1 MNNQKIVTEFT
12 AAVRGYHVYRSYWV
26 PQEKQ
31 QLLCYHEKDNPFD
44 RFAIKVC
51 VSNEKTVGHL
61 PMEIYRPTKFFLDR
75 GATASA
81 TLSSTHYRRSPI
93 VKGGLEIKCIVRVEI
108 PYGTINQEITKKYIE
123 IINKNYCEPKE
134 EVILGSFVENI
145 VELEL
150 PSTAATSSA
159 RPIFE
164 KETHKKCENS
174 NNRDMQTFFPN
185 ANVDDVVDMRIDPII
200 IIDD

>member
-1 MNNQKIVTEFT
+1 M
-12 AAVRGYHVYRSYWV
+12 
-26 PQEKQ
+26 
-31 QLLCYHEKDNPFD
+31 
-44 RFAIKVC
+44 
-51 VSNEKTVGHL
+51 
-61 PMEIYRPTKFFLDR
+61 
-75 GATASA
+75 SA
-81 TLSSTHYRRSPI
+81 PHYRRSPF
-93 VKGGLEIKCIVRVEI
+93 VKGSLEIKRIVRVEI

-134 EVILGSFVENI
+134 EVILGSYVENI

-174 NNRDMQTFFPN
+174 NGRNIRTFFPN

>member
-1 MNNQKIVTEFT
+1 
-12 AAVRGYHVYRSYWV
+12 
-26 PQEKQ
+26 
-31 QLLCYHEKDNPFD
+31 
-44 RFAIKVC
+44 
-51 VSNEKTVGHL
+51 
-61 PMEIYRPTKFFLDR
+61 MEIYRPTKFFLGR

-108 PYGTINQEITKKYIE
+108 PYGAINQEITKKYIQ

-159 RPIFE
+159 PPIFE
-164 KETHKKCENS
+164 
-174 NNRDMQTFFPN
+174 RDTQEVRKFE
-185 ANVDDVVDMRIDPII
+185 
-200 IIDD
+200 

>member
-1 MNNQKIVTEFT
+1 M
-12 AAVRGYHVYRSYWV
+12 
-26 PQEKQ
+26 
-31 QLLCYHEKDNPFD
+31 L
-44 RFAIKVC
+44 
-51 VSNEKTVGHL
+51 
-61 PMEIYRPTKFFLDR
+61 
-75 GATASA
+75 
-81 TLSSTHYRRSPI
+81 
-93 VKGGLEIKCIVRVEI
+93 
-108 PYGTINQEITKKYIE
+108 NQEITKKYIE

-159 RPIFE
+159 RPIFK

-174 NNRDMQTFFPN
+174 NNRDIRTFFPN